1 MEEIKIEKP
10 RTDWDDFVENFGKW
24 NSYLSRNQNELIVG
38 DETGEL
44 VVMSKQRYFDIYE
57 KCLPKIEIVTYDD
70 IAEKK

>member
-1 MEEIKIEKP
+1 MEEIKIERPK
-10 RTDWDDFVENFGKW
+10 TNWNDFVENFDKW
-24 NSYLSRNQNELIVG
+24 NSYLSKNQNELIVG
-38 DETGEL
+38 DEAGEL